1 MTYVSLVYLGLGFHA
16 LFSFSYGSL
25 ELPKHN
31 IEGISMK
38 DMGASRLHHL
48 GRWRT
53 ISFSIGVVCSGAV
66 LSEKLHL
73 TVDVLEIPKFCFQ
86 MSILISMKEA
96 PWEMLWNGWHVFLF
110 MFHSQRSN
118 QWKCKKEFH
127 SWCLKIVCSLP
138 HMAHQIW

>member
-48 GRWRT
+48 GR
-53 ISFSIGVVCSGAV
+53 
-66 LSEKLHL
+66 
-73 TVDVLEIPKFCFQ
+73 
-86 MSILISMKEA
+86 
-96 PWEMLWNGWHVFLF
+96 
-110 MFHSQRSN
+110 
-118 QWKCKKEFH
+118 
-127 SWCLKIVCSLP
+127 
-138 HMAHQIW
+138 